1 MMAAPTISQASDWSE
16 GDSIRQKIVLTTF
29 YVDYLQTKD
38 IKNHP
43 GMYETNPILGAHPS
57 NRRIGGY
64 FVLAAASH
72 SYIAYNLRPEWRRPF
87 QYATIALQV
96 AVILHNKKI
105 GLNYEF

>member
-1 MMAAPTISQASDWSE
+1 MWPLASQASDWSQN
-16 GDSIRQKIVLTTF
+16 DSIRQKIVLTSF

-57 NRRIGGY
+57 NRRIASY
-64 FVLAAASH
+64 FILAAAGH
-72 SYIAYNLRPEWRRPF
+72 SILAYNMKPEMRRNF
-87 QYATIALQV
+87 QYATIALQI
-96 AVILHNKKI
+96 AVILHNKRI

>member
-1 MMAAPTISQASDWSE
+1 MSQASEWTSS
-16 GDSIRQKIVLTTF
+16 DSVRQRIVLTTF
-29 YVDYLQTKD
+29 YADYLQTKD

-43 GMYETNPILGAHPS
+43 GMYERNPILGAHPS

-72 SYIAYNLRPEWRRPF
+72 SYIAYRMNPEMRRNF

-96 AVILHNKKI
+96 AVILHNKRI